1 MDPENFHI
9 SIAAPQRHVMA
20 SCFGLLLYFP
30 HQNGNFRAGPS
41 ILTIIIQNMLWKI
54 HIILYNII
62 YIHIA
67 LNIIHV
73 YYIYICVYI
82 YIHTCIRAYL
92 YNGFLWKIGSAQ
104 RPGARSRRSSL
115 RSHSSSWR
123 LRQQWP
129 AARRKS
135 RRSPPAEAS
144 MVGGGPIF

>member
-20 SCFGLLLYFP
+20 SCFGLLLFFP

-54 HIILYNII
+54 HIILYN
-62 YIHIA
+62 
-67 LNIIHV
+67 
-73 YYIYICVYI
+73 YYTYCIEYYSCILHLYI

-92 YNGFLWKIGSAQ
+92 YNGFLWKIGSAE

-123 LRQQWP
+123 LRQRWP